1 MDDVATSLVP
11 RKRKRAG
18 GGGGGD
24 RPIAAKGERVMKFFQ
39 CTHDGPGRYYEG
51 TLEALPSKA
60 WPYYHIV
67 YDDGDQEELASD
79 EFWAIYSYW
88 RVVKKAL
95 RPSEFVPDDR
105 VLANDGR
112 TGKVRTFCPSGAES
126 VWSYLIHY
134 DHTNANKA
142 EWVDE
147 VDLRPET
154 KWNVA
159 WMKKE
164 QAKLAGRAKSQ
175 DEKAPPGRKMNE
187 AGKREE
193 AVAHSTEARK
203 REEAKKARPV
213 AQTCTVKGCS
223 KWRISG
229 CNGMCMA
236 HSIEAGNPV
245 SRPVA
250 QTCAVKGCSKRRQY
264 GCNGMCIA
272 HSKEARKRE
281 EAEKARSVTI
291 ARIFTLEGGS
301 SHKSGKEMAGGEGI
315 PGNVL
320 TPKAGAAEHSTGTE
334 HAKIKKSCRA
344 DECLTQ
350 SNGDGGATRG
360 TVRSPDGTGNSPYSS
375 GVVYG
380 DAENVAS
387 AVNHATRKPPWTV
400 PPPARVV
407 DMSDN
412 RPKPTFEDVDRLFGT
427 DDGDDSDR
435 FYLSSI

>member
-1 MDDVATSLVP
+1 MSTNMV
-11 RKRKRAG
+11 
-18 GGGGGD
+18 
-24 RPIAAKGERVMKFFQ
+24 
-39 CTHDGPGRYYEG
+39 
-51 TLEALPSKA
+51 
-60 WPYYHIV
+60 
-67 YDDGDQEELASD
+67 
-79 EFWAIYSYW
+79 
-88 RVVKKAL
+88 RVVRILHKQRGGARDAL
-95 RPSEFVPDDR
+95 
-105 VLANDGR
+105 
-112 TGKVRTFCPSGAES
+112 
-126 VWSYLIHY
+126 
-134 DHTNANKA
+134 
-142 EWVDE
+142 
-147 VDLRPET
+147 
-154 KWNVA
+154 
-159 WMKKE
+159 
-164 QAKLAGRAKSQ
+164 
-175 DEKAPPGRKMNE
+175 RKMNK

-193 AVAHSTEARK
+193 AVANSTEARK

-213 AQTCTVKGCS
+213 ARACTVKGWSKRRQSGCNGMCRAHSTEAGNPVPVAQTCTVKGCS
-223 KWRISG
+223 KWRVSGCNGMCRAHSTEAGNPPVPRPVSLTCTVKGCSKQRQSG
-229 CNGMCMA
+229 CNGMCM
-236 HSIEAGNPV
+236 
-245 SRPVA
+245 
-250 QTCAVKGCSKRRQY
+250 
-264 GCNGMCIA
+264 A

-320 TPKAGAAEHSTGTE
+320 TPKAGGAEHSTGTE
-334 HAKIKKSCRA
+334 HAKTRKSCRA

-380 DAENVAS
+380 DAEDVAS

-400 PPPARVV
+400 PPPVRVV

-412 RPKPTFEDVDRLFGT
+412 RPKPTFEDVYRNFWT